1 MPTMKPTPNFRQ
13 GDVVKVPFPYTDRD
27 TRQHR
32 PALVVSRDALGDDGS
47 LLWVV
52 MVTSAV
58 NRRWSGD
65 IPLIENHEEVGL
77 PVPSI
82 IRPTKIATIEAGQAT
97 RLGTLSATLWSEVA
111 AALRTNLGLS
121 GDGPSVT

>member
-1 MPTMKPTPNFRQ
+1 MTPTPSFRQ

-32 PALVVSRDALGDDGS
+32 PALVVSRNALGDDGS

-52 MVTSAV
+52 MVTSAA
-58 NRRWSGD
+58 NGPWAGD
-65 IPLIENHEEVGL
+65 IPLVENHEEVGL

-82 IRPTKIATIEAGQAT
+82 IRPTKIATIEVGQAT
-97 RLGTLSATLWSEVA
+97 RLGTLSAALWSEVA
-111 AALRTNLGLS
+111 AALRSNLGYS
-121 GDGPSVT
+121 GDDPSVT